1 MALTATKNA
10 TITKDAKGAFYT
22 ALSARKPSIP
32 VGQFISAET
41 VDASSKDFGWFGMPS
56 FPREWNGPRAH
67 KAIVSYTDNLVP
79 KKWENT
85 LDVNRELVED
95 DQTMQAQL
103 PRIGAALAER
113 NQEHLVKRFT
123 EVLEAGT
130 GTTIDNSWDGAST
143 SFFSS
148 THSFHNSGTVD
159 NSFTSAAAT
168 GTDPTASEFE
178 TAYGD
183 AIEAMI
189 AFPNDQG
196 DPAGAAGAMGF
207 VAMVPPSYLKAAATV
222 LGPNASL
229 NGGGTTEGDVTGV
242 TGVFRGAT
250 GGYIV
255 NPYLTNADRFYVL
268 RAGLPGAVG
277 PFIFQRHSGA
287 PWEIDLTED
296 KENDTYCFRTRARY
310 EVHYGDFLA
319 AGVHIF
325 T

>member
-1 MALTATKNA
+1 MALTATQNS
-10 TITKDAKGAFYT
+10 TITKDAKGSFYT

-32 VGQFISAET
+32 VGQFVSAET
-41 VDASSKDFGWFGMPS
+41 VDASSKDFGWFGMPA

-67 KAIVSYTDNLVP
+67 KALRSYTDNLVP
-79 KKWENT
+79 KKWEIT

-103 PRIGAALAER
+103 PRISAALAER
-113 NQEHLVKRFT
+113 AQEHLVKRFT

-130 GTTIDNSWDGAST
+130 AGTIDTSWDGQ
-143 SFFSS
+143 FFFDDD
-148 THSFHNSGTVD
+148 HSFGNSGTVD
-159 NSFTSAAAT
+159 NDFTSAAAT

-222 LGPNASL
+222 LGPNATL
-229 NGGGTTEGDVTGV
+229 NGGSTTEGDVTGV

-268 RAGLPGAVG
+268 RSGLPGAVG
-277 PFIFQRHSGA
+277 PFIFQRHVNA
-287 PWEIDLTED
+287 PWEIELDED
-296 KENDTYCFRTRARY
+296 RENDTYCFRGRARY

-319 AGVHIF
+319 AAVHIF